1 MFSLYLFH
9 QFQYVGWVDVTY
21 PSYSIV
27 LMMNPS
33 VGLTLFTSSF
43 MIFFTIV
50 VFPALSRPL
59 VW

>member
-1 MFSLYLFH
+1 M
-9 QFQYVGWVDVTY
+9 
-21 PSYSIV
+21 V
-27 LMMNPS
+27 LIIKPS

-59 VW
+59 QMGSISSLVLIPV